1 MELVIEDAK
10 FFKQCVDAIVNLVDE
25 GSFEA
30 SKDGLKL
37 RTMDPSQIAMVD
49 FSLESGA
56 FKKFDCGETR
66 SLTVNLADFNK
77 VLARTRPDEKLTLTL
92 DEKNSRLALKFKGA
106 STRNFKLPLLES
118 SAAFP
123 REPKIAFEATIK
135 LNGGEF
141 KSMLRDAGLL
151 SSHVT
156 LKVSGDSFF
165 VEAHGDSGDL
175 EVESKKGKTII
186 EIKGEASA
194 MYPYEYL
201 DDVTRAC
208 PDDAEITLEMKTDA
222 PIRTSY
228 EIGKAK
234 LAYFLAPRVE
244 S

>member
-1 MELVIEDAK
+1 MELVVEDAK

-25 GSFEA
+25 GTFEA
-30 SKDGLKL
+30 SSEGLKL

-49 FSLESGA
+49 FSLPSAA
-56 FKKFDCGETR
+56 FKKFDCGEGE
-66 SLTVNLADFNK
+66 SVCVNLADLSK
-77 VLARTRPDEKLTLTL
+77 VLARTRSNESLSMSL
-92 DEKNSRLALKFKGA
+92 DEKNSRLTLKFKGA
-106 STRNFKLPLLES
+106 STRNFKLPLLDS
-118 SAAFP
+118 SSKFP
-123 REPKIAFEATIK
+123 REPKIAFEATVK
-135 LNGGEF
+135 VKGGEF

-156 LKVSGDSFF
+156 LKVDGDSFL

-175 EVESKKGKTII
+175 EVESKKGKAVS
-186 EIKGEASA
+186 EIKGSATA

-222 PIRTSY
+222 PVRTSY
-228 EIGKAK
+228 SIEKAG

-244 S
+244 N